1 MHVAAETW
9 RLRALT
15 NRSLTLMRKIG
26 LTGGIASGKSTV
38 AAMLRELGFDV
49 IFADEISRHLLDPG
63 QPAYDETV
71 RAFGREIVLADG
83 TLDRKKI
90 AAIVFADRAKLDR
103 LNAVIHPRVEAQM
116 LKQLTEWQREGNRKV
131 AFVEAALLVE
141 AGYMKDLDGLV
152 VTWCRP
158 EQQMERL
165 TARGMSEQE
174 ARARIAAQMPVE
186 EKLKLATYKID
197 CSQSMDETR
206 RQVQQ
211 LAKTLRD

>member
-1 MHVAAETW
+1 
-9 RLRALT
+9 
-15 NRSLTLMRKIG
+15 MRKIG

-49 IFADEISRHLLDPG
+49 IFADEISRRLLDPG
-63 QPAYDETV
+63 QAAYDETI
-71 RAFGREIVLADG
+71 REFGREIVLSDG

-90 AAIVFADRAKLDR
+90 AGIVFADRAQLDR
-103 LNAVIHPRVEAQM
+103 LNAIIHPRVEAAM
-116 LKQLTEWQREGNRKV
+116 LKQFAEWDREGNRKV

-141 AGYMKDLDGLV
+141 AGYMKNLDGLV

-165 TARGMSEQE
+165 TARGMTQLE
-174 ARARIAAQMPVE
+174 AHSRIAAQMPVE

-197 CSQSMDETR
+197 CSQSIEETR
-206 RQVQQ
+206 RQVQE
-211 LAKTLRD
+211 LAKTLRT